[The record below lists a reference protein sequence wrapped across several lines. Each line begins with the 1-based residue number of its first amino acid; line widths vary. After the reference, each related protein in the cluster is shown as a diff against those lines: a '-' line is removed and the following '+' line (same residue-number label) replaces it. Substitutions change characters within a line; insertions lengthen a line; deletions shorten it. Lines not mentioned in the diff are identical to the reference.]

1 MLKNLNKLS
10 NFIPIHS
17 SLRSLLN
24 YIDIGTKSYL
34 THLGDFAFLVNKRRR
49 KFFFFSN
56 REKSKNGKVNLEMGS
71 SRIDEVD

>member
-24 YIDIGTKSYL
+24 APRVILPI
-34 THLGDFAFLVNKRRR
+34 
-49 KFFFFSN
+49 
-56 REKSKNGKVNLEMGS
+56 
-71 SRIDEVD
+71 